1 MTRGKGILIT
11 DFRIE
16 LNSISWNGFQ
26 EYGRTEEEI
35 KKKEKEVEI
44 EGGKVMKRKKIIKN
58 K

>member
-1 MTRGKGILIT
+1 MTQGKGILIT

-44 EGGKVMKRKKIIKN
+44 EGGKVMKRKKN
-58 K
+58 Y